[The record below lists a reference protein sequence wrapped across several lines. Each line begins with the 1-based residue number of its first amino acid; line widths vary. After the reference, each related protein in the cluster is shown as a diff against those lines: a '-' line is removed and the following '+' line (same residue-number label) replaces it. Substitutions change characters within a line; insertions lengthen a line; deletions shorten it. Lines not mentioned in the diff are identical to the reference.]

1 MDGKTD
7 VTVKGPGRDAPWRTQ
22 GNKVKKRPRERQ
34 VVLGTSARAQARWR
48 DFSYTHGNV
57 RRTGRPA
64 GAPYH
69 TEGDR
74 AHGVAAPR
82 QGGL

>member
-7 VTVKGPGRDAPWRTQ
+7 VTVKGLGRGAPQRTQ
-22 GNKVKKRPRERQ
+22 GNQVKKRPRERQ
-34 VVLGTSARAQARWR
+34 AVLGTSARAQARGR
-48 DFSYTHGNV
+48 DFGYSHGNV

-64 GAPYH
+64 GAPSH
-69 TEGDR
+69 TAGDR